1 MSACRIALRELV
13 AGGQLTAESADA
25 AMTEV
30 LDGACS
36 PTSVA
41 ALLTALTRRPETA
54 DELTG
59 FARAVRRKATEL
71 PGASHA
77 LCPCGT
83 GGSGL
88 QTANTSTAV
97 AFVLAS
103 TGVPV
108 AKHGNRA
115 SSGLCGSADVLE
127 HLGIAVD
134 IPVDRAGAVL
144 QELGLCFLFA
154 PRVHPAL
161 RQIGPLRRELGF
173 ATVFNFLGPLC
184 NPASVQRQLL
194 GVSDARRAQP
204 MVQALHNLGSRE
216 VLAVTGHDG
225 LDELSLSGPS
235 QVVRLRHGV
244 VSTETWTPEMA
255 GLQRREAHSVRG
267 GDASTNAAIL
277 LSVLK
282 GEPSAFADLT
292 ALNAGAGL
300 LLTGH
305 SPDLAQGVAKAQQL
319 LASGAALDLLER
331 YRSACTLE
339 KAA

>member
-1 MSACRIALRELV
+1 MSACRSALRELM
-13 AGGQLTAESADA
+13 AGGELTATCAEA

-30 LDGACS
+30 LEGACS
-36 PTSVA
+36 PTIIA
-41 ALLTALTRRPETA
+41 ALLTALARRPETA
-54 DELTG
+54 EELTG

-97 AFVLAS
+97 AFVLAAA
-103 TGVPV
+103 GVPV

-127 HLGIAVD
+127 RLGIAVD
-134 IPVDRAGAVL
+134 IPVDRAGHLL
-144 QELGLCFLFA
+144 QEMGLCFLFA

-161 RQIGPLRRELGF
+161 RQLAPLRRELGF

-194 GVSDARRAQP
+194 GVSDARRAVP
-204 MVQALHNLGSRE
+204 MVQALQHLGSRE

-225 LDELSLSGPS
+225 LDELSLAGPS
-235 QVVRLRHGV
+235 QVVRLQHGELR
-244 VSTETWTPEMA
+244 TETWTPEQA
-255 GLQRREAHSVRG
+255 GLQRCKPEALRG
-267 GDASTNAAIL
+267 GDAATNAAIL
-277 LSVLK
+277 LGVLS
-282 GEPSAFADLT
+282 GEACAPAELT

-300 LLTGH
+300 MLTGH
-305 SPDLAQGVAKAQQL
+305 SPDLPSGVAKAKDI
-319 LASGAALDLLER
+319 LASGAARDLLER
-331 YRSACTLE
+331 YRSACALE